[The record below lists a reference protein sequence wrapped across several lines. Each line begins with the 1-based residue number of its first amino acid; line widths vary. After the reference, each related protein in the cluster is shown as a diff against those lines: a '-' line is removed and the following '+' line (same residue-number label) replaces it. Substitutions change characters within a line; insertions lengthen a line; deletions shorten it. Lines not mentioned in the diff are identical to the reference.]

1 MVSTR
6 MEGHVDELEL
16 GYVGLAQQMV
26 TMSSCL
32 EDLDRKIER
41 RDFRFDTLDGFMQEI
56 LQCISNEVKG
66 KSNKSAHI
74 SLTIIIWDSIV

>member
-56 LQCISNEVKG
+56 L
-66 KSNKSAHI
+66 
-74 SLTIIIWDSIV
+74 